1 MIDISSL
8 FSEICKHM
16 ETKSEYF
23 DVFIEYHTRF
33 EGWFE
38 AEILKY
44 ILDKLPEINIV
55 STKKK
60 FQDWGQPDIVLKY
73 QNMTWIIELKVGVI
87 GGSRNYNF
95 YLVKYK
101 VGAGKD
107 FERISKYDEDATKKK
122 ERNFKTLDIL
132 FKTIDLI
139 LCFSLVLLIFV
150 SVSKVFF
157 LLNIFPALRGV
168 ESVDIQCIA
177 LYYLLIQARFQNEQ
191 DIFRL
196 SV

>member
-1 MIDISSL
+1 MIYIRSL

-23 DVFIEYHTRF
+23 DVFIEYNTRF

-38 AEILKY
+38 TEILKY

-73 QNMTWIIELKVGVI
+73 QNMTWIIELKAGVI

-95 YLVKYK
+95 FLLKYK

-107 FERISKYDEDATKKK
+107 FKRISKYDEDAWAIICLTPCNGSEDNNFILTVEQTQEKYNVKKLK
-122 ERNFKTLDIL
+122 EFKFNTPVGYPVTLTL
-132 FKTIDLI
+132 WGKNLA
-139 LCFSLVLLIFV
+139 
-150 SVSKVFF
+150 K
-157 LLNIFPALRGV
+157 
-168 ESVDIQCIA
+168 
-177 LYYLLIQARFQNEQ
+177 
-191 DIFRL
+191 
-196 SV
+196 